1 MQGRHCVAFFA
12 NNVFSLGIG
21 VGEMDYGSWSLGGWG
36 GLPPKLSVLLGA
48 PPGPAHS
55 FCPLAVFDCRTFQ
68 LNKGKHQC
76 FAEGLKSM
84 EVAESAPS
92 ARGLQL

>member
-12 NNVFSLGIG
+12 NNVFSPGIG

-48 PPGPAHS
+48 PQAPPTRSVHLQFLTA
-55 FCPLAVFDCRTFQ
+55 
-68 LNKGKHQC
+68 
-76 FAEGLKSM
+76 GLFS
-84 EVAESAPS
+84 
-92 ARGLQL
+92 